1 MRAEGSAEG
10 PGWDGSVE
18 SEGTAASRTPG
29 TNQVKFGTMESK
41 TTDSRH
47 WNDDSRPFG
56 TVWALSDGRAG
67 NSRQAE
73 ALARAVAGPGGEV
86 RTLVL
91 APRAPWRWWA
101 PRLLPGS
108 GRAFGAGLDALLA
121 APPALAIGCGRHA
134 ALATRLLRS
143 RGTRVVQILD
153 PRLDPRHWDL
163 VVVPAHDALRGANV
177 LPMQGSVHPVDDA
190 WLAAARAAHP
200 AIGQPPSPRMAV
212 LVGGIALSE
221 FAAFADGVD
230 ALSASDGAR
239 MFATASRRT
248 PGDVV
253 AAMRAR
259 WGAAGGGVYA
269 PGDPGANPY
278 PGLLA
283 WADRIA
289 CTADSVNMLSE
300 ACATHAPVWVGALE
314 GARARPRAHV
324 RALLEDGRIGE
335 LGGTPPRHATPVR
348 DTARVA
354 VEIRTR
360 LFGAPDA

>member
-1 MRAEGSAEG
+1 M
-10 PGWDGSVE
+10 
-18 SEGTAASRTPG
+18 
-29 TNQVKFGTMESK
+29 
-41 TTDSRH
+41 TDSRH
-47 WNDDSRPFG
+47 GNDYSRPFG

-91 APRAPWRWWA
+91 AARAPWRWWA
-101 PRLLPGS
+101 PRRLPGS
-108 GRAFGAGLDALLA
+108 GRALGPGFDALLA
-121 APPALAIGCGRHA
+121 SPPALVIGCGRQA
-134 ALATRLLRS
+134 ALATRLLRD
-143 RGTRVVQILD
+143 RGARVVQILD

-177 LPMQGSVHPVDDA
+177 LPMQGSVHPVDDD

-200 AIGQPPSPRMAV
+200 ALGHAPSPRMAV
-212 LVGGIALSE
+212 LVGSLTREA
-221 FAAFADGVD
+221 FTAFADAVD
-230 ALSASDGAR
+230 AQCAADGAR
-239 MFATASRRT
+239 VFATASRRT
-248 PGDVV
+248 PENVV
-253 AAMRAR
+253 TAMRTR

-300 ACATHAPVWVGALE
+300 ACATHAPVWVGALA
-314 GARARPRAHV
+314 GARERPRAFV

-335 LGGTPPRHATPVR
+335 LGAAPPRHAAPLR

-354 VEIRTR
+354 VEIRAR